1 MDLSVIFAAC
11 FRKKRNIMAV
21 TRLKRKA
28 KRNKSRAAAR
38 QAKIKR
44 LNIKPVIE
52 SVDVE
57 AIKEEF
63 AKDSKGSAKAS
74 KKSAKEDSSEKES
87 NEDSAE

>member
-1 MDLSVIFAAC
+1 
-11 FRKKRNIMAV
+11 MAV

-28 KRNKSRAAAR
+28 KRNKSRASAR

-44 LNIKPVIE
+44 LSSKPVIE

-63 AKDSKGSAKAS
+63 DAKAGKGKAKAA
-74 KKSAKEDSSEKES
+74 KKEEKAPAKEKKADKEEAKEDS
-87 NEDSAE
+87 AE

>member
-1 MDLSVIFAAC
+1 
-11 FRKKRNIMAV
+11 MAV

-44 LNIKPVIE
+44 LNTKPVIE

-63 AKDSKGSAKAS
+63 DSSNKKSSKSS
-74 KKSAKEDSSEKES
+74 KKEEAPKAEDKAEKDEEKKE
-87 NEDSAE
+87 AE

>member
-1 MDLSVIFAAC
+1 
-11 FRKKRNIMAV
+11 MAV

-44 LNIKPVIE
+44 LNTKPVIE

-63 AKDSKGSAKAS
+63 AEKGSKGSKAS
-74 KKSAKEDSSEKES
+74 KKSTKEDSSQKES
-87 NEDSAE
+87 KEDSAE